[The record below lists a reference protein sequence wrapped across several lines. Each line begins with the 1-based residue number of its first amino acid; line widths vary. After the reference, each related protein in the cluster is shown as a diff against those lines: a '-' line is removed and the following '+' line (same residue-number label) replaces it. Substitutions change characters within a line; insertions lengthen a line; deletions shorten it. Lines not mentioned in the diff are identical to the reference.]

1 MLKYWIWL
9 CLCKGIGPRMALCV
23 LNYFGT
29 PDRAY
34 YADDAEY
41 ALVPDLTKAQI
52 KGLQNKDLKEAEKIL
67 DNCAKLGIH
76 ILTYQDAAYPERL
89 RNIPDPPIVLY
100 YKGSIPNV
108 DDTPTIAMV
117 GARKA
122 TPYGLLHAKRFG
134 YQLSAGGAI
143 VVSGMARG
151 IDTLSLEGALTA
163 GTPVIGVLGCGIDR
177 IYPPENGALYQD
189 VIAHGW
195 LISEYPPGTP
205 PDARNFPVRNRIM
218 SGLSTGV
225 LVVEAGARSG
235 SLITASRAL
244 EQGRDVFAIPS
255 NIGVE
260 VGEGNNRLLRE
271 GAILVTSGQ
280 DILQEYIHQFPDRIH
295 MRTGGD
301 NLTLLP
307 RDLQRAEEKTLP
319 NVAQKIDHP
328 QAGDKKSVDKNLN
341 RSYIDLEAKKDEL
354 SHDEWALA
362 SQLSAHP
369 IHVDE
374 LIEASGLSAA
384 QALSALTLL
393 ELKGIA
399 VRMPGRRYELALKK

>member
-1 MLKYWIWL
+1 M
-9 CLCKGIGPRMALCV
+9 
-23 LNYFGT
+23 
-29 PDRAY
+29 
-34 YADDAEY
+34 
-41 ALVPDLTKAQI
+41 
-52 KGLQNKDLKEAEKIL
+52 
-67 DNCAKLGIH
+67 
-76 ILTYQDAAYPERL
+76 
-89 RNIPDPPIVLY
+89 
-100 YKGSIPNV
+100 
-108 DDTPTIAMV
+108 
-117 GARKA
+117 
-122 TPYGLLHAKRFG
+122 
-134 YQLSAGGAI
+134 
-143 VVSGMARG
+143 
-151 IDTLSLEGALTA
+151 TA

-177 IYPPENGALYQD
+177 VYPPENGALYQD

-205 PDARNFPVRNRIM
+205 PDGRNFPVRNRIM

-225 LVVEAGARSG
+225 LVVEAGAKSG

-260 VGEGNNRLLRE
+260 VGEGNNQLLRE
-271 GAILVTSGQ
+271 GAMLVTSGQ
-280 DILQEYIHQFPDRIH
+280 DILQEYIHQFPEQIH

-307 RDLQRAEEKTLP
+307 RDLERAEEKTLP

-328 QAGDKKSVDKNLN
+328 HAGDKKSVDKNLN

-354 SHDEWALA
+354 SADEWAVA
-362 SQLSAHP
+362 SQLSPKP

-399 VRMPGRRYELALKK
+399 VRMPGRRYQLALKK

>member
-9 CLCKGIGPRMALCV
+9 CLCKGIGPRMALNV
-23 LNYFGT
+23 LRYFGS
-29 PDRAY
+29 PEKAY
-34 YADDAEY
+34 YADEAEY
-41 ALVPDLTKAQI
+41 SLVPELTKVQI
-52 KGLQNKDLKEAEKIL
+52 SALKNKDLREAEKIL
-67 DNCAKLGIH
+67 ASCARLGIQ

-89 RNIPDPPIVLY
+89 RNIPDPPMVLY
-100 YKGSIPNV
+100 YKGTIPNV

-117 GARKA
+117 GSRKA
-122 TPYGLLHAKRFG
+122 TPYGLVHAKRFG
-134 YQLSAGGAI
+134 YQLSSGGAI

-151 IDTLSLEGALTA
+151 IDTLSLEGALTG

-177 IYPPENGALYQD
+177 IYPPENGGLYQD

-195 LISEYPPGTP
+195 LVSEYPSGTP

-218 SGLSTGV
+218 SGLASGV
-225 LVVEAGARSG
+225 LVVEAGPKSG

-244 EQGRDVFAIPS
+244 EQGRDVFAVPS

-260 VGEGNNRLLRE
+260 VGEGNNQLLRE

-280 DILQEYIHQFPDRIH
+280 DVLQEYIHQFPDRI
-295 MRTGGD
+295 RIRAGGD

-307 RDLQRAEEKTLP
+307 RDLQRADGSPMPKVAE
-319 NVAQKIDHP
+319 NVSHP
-328 QAGDKKSVDKNLN
+328 MPSDKKSVDKNSN
-341 RSYIDLEAKKDEL
+341 PSYIDLEAKKDEL
-354 SHDEWALA
+354 SGDEWAVA
-362 SQLSAHP
+362 SHLSAKP

-374 LIEASGLSAA
+374 LIEQSRLSAA

-399 VRMPGRRYELALKK
+399 VRMPGRRYRLAEKK

>member
-9 CLCKGIGPRMALCV
+9 CLCKGIGPRMALSV
-23 LNYFGT
+23 LRFFGS
-29 PDRAY
+29 PEKAY
-34 YADDAEY
+34 YADAAEY
-41 ALVPDLTKAQI
+41 ALVPDLTKVQI
-52 KGLQNKDLKEAEKIL
+52 KGLQNKELREAEKIL
-67 DNCAKLGIH
+67 EDCARQGIH
-76 ILTYQDAAYPERL
+76 LLTYQDAAYPERL

-100 YKGSIPNV
+100 YKGTIPNV
-108 DDTPTIAMV
+108 DDSPAIAMV

-122 TPYGLLHAKRFG
+122 TPYGLLQAKKFG
-134 YQLSAGGAI
+134 YQLSNGGAI

-151 IDTLSLEGALTA
+151 IDTLSLEGALTG

-177 IYPPENGALYQD
+177 IYPPENGGLYQD

-195 LISEYPPGTP
+195 LVSEYPPGTP

-218 SGLSTGV
+218 SGLASGV
-225 LVVEAGARSG
+225 LVVEAGPRSG

-255 NIGVE
+255 NIGME
-260 VGEGNNRLLRE
+260 VGEGNNQLLRE

-280 DILQEYIHQFPDRIH
+280 DVLQEYVHLFPDRIH
-295 MRTGGD
+295 LRTGGD

-307 RDLQRAEEKTLP
+307 RDLQRAELSEAPKVAQ
-319 NVAQKIDHP
+319 NVAHP
-328 QAGDKKSVDKNLN
+328 RSSDKKSVDNGTN
-341 RSYIDLEAKKDEL
+341 RSYIDLEAKKEEL
-354 SHDEWALA
+354 SADEWAVA
-362 SQLSAHP
+362 SQLSPKP

-374 LIEASGLSAA
+374 LIEESRLSAA

-399 VRMPGRRYELALKK
+399 VRMPGRRYQLSEKK